1 MVVYQHIHIYMCA
14 FIGYMSRLVER
25 FKNEWTDLTN
35 GPLNRYY
42 YNNATLDIGN
52 YMLYSIISKAAR
64 YHYLLTW
71 FKFSYVLFWFHFL
84 QTMLIIKSYKRS
96 IKTYIS
102 YVSTKINIR
111 KMIIY
116 QDTVAKIHITIT
128 VINSKRFYL
137 CFIFMCI

>member
-1 MVVYQHIHIYMCA
+1 MCA
-14 FIGYMSRLVER
+14 FIGYMSRLVEK

-84 QTMLIIKSYKRS
+84 QTMLIIKSHKRS
-96 IKTYIS
+96 MKTYIL
-102 YVSTKINIR
+102 YVLTEYLLDPSNW
-111 KMIIY
+111 MIEY
-116 QDTVAKIHITIT
+116 YDPVAKIHIIIT
-128 VINSKRFYL
+128 MMNSKRCNL
-137 CFIFMCI
+137 CFICMCI

>member
-14 FIGYMSRLVER
+14 FIGYMSRLAER

-84 QTMLIIKSYKRS
+84 QTMMIIKSHKRS
-96 IKTYIS
+96 IQTYIL
-102 YVSTKINIR
+102 YVLAQYLLDPR
-111 KMIIY
+111 KWSFSEPLVTAFNWMIVY
-116 QDTVAKIHITIT
+116 
-128 VINSKRFYL
+128 
-137 CFIFMCI
+137 

>member
-1 MVVYQHIHIYMCA
+1 MTSCVHYWVRPILTFVKRKCNNWYFITHIYEYTYIVCMCE
-14 FIGYMSRLVER
+14 MMW

-52 YMLYSIISKAAR
+52 YMLYSIVEKAR

-84 QTMLIIKSYKRS
+84 QTMMIIKSHKRS
-96 IKTYIS
+96 IQTYIL
-102 YVSTKINIR
+102 YVLAQYFGTFS
-111 KMIIY
+111 
-116 QDTVAKIHITIT
+116 
-128 VINSKRFYL
+128 NS
-137 CFIFMCI
+137 I

>member
-1 MVVYQHIHIYMCA
+1 MCA
-14 FIGYMSRLVER
+14 YIGYMSRLVER

-84 QTMLIIKSYKRS
+84 QTMMIIKSHKRS
-96 IKTYIS
+96 NLYFIFLGPIFTRLTAS
-102 YVSTKINIR
+102 NW
-111 KMIIY
+111 MIVY
-116 QDTVAKIHITIT
+116 QDPVAKVHITIT
-128 VINSKRFYL
+128 MINSRRFNL
-137 CFIFMCI
+137 CFICMCI